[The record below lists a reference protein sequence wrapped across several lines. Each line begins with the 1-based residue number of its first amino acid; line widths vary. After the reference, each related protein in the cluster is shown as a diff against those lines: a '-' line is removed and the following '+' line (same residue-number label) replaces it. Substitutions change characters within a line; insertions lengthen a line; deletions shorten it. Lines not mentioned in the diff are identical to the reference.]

1 MAVAAP
7 FPEHATP
14 VDPVLVRVLGLA
26 RPLCE
31 ARGVSVAWVKWAV
44 DHGGRVLRVT
54 IEPTSAVTQGVRE
67 GGVDP
72 SVSLDECA
80 WVSRALSE
88 VLDADEDI
96 VPGVYS
102 LEVSS
107 PGIDREL
114 VSWADFRRF
123 LGREVSVKL
132 REPQPDGQRALR
144 GKIISVSAESP
155 PFVEMIADHAPQR
168 FPITS
173 ITAAH
178 LVVELPK
185 LKKASEK
192 DSEKPSEKPS
202 KGPKKSSSARHS
214 KKAPIAGSQS

>member
-14 VDPVLVRVLGLA
+14 VDPVLVRVLGLVQ
-26 RPLCE
+26 PLCE
-31 ARGVSVAWVKWAV
+31 ARGLSVAFVKWAV
-44 DHGGRVLRVT
+44 DHGGRVLRIA
-54 IEPTSAVTQGVRE
+54 IEPTFALTKQPE

-96 VPGVYS
+96 VPGAYS

-123 LGREVSVKL
+123 TGRGVKLKL
-132 REPQPDGQRALR
+132 REAQPDGQRALR
-144 GKIISVSAESP
+144 GKIASVSDASP
-155 PFVEMIADHAPQR
+155 PIVEMTVDGKPQR
-168 FPITS
+168 FPIVNVV
-173 ITAAH
+173 AAS

-185 LKKASEK
+185 LKKASET
-192 DSEKPSEKPS
+192 DSEDTSS
-202 KGPKKSSSARHS
+202 ASRGPKRAS
-214 KKAPIAGSQS
+214 KKAPIVGSQS